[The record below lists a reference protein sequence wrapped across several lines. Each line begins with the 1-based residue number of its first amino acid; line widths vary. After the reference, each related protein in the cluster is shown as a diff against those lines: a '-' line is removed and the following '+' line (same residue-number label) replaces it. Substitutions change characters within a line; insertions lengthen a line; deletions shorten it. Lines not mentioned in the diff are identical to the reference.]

1 MQKPI
6 VAAVA
11 IVGASALA
19 LGVLAA
25 QTSDVVEPRPFGLGE
40 TRAIAA
46 LQPFEDCNEFL
57 GWVRAAALERV
68 GPYGLTDRGPWVMY
82 DTMAGAEATD
92 DADSAPRDAQTAAP
106 TVTTAV
112 ASTTNNQVSGVDEP
126 DVIKTDGRYL
136 YTVAGGR
143 LLVVDTTTDSIV
155 GRVQL
160 TDDGAFAGRDLLIA
174 GDRALVLGG
183 GSWYGGVADTGVA
196 VDAIFPGPY
205 PGSASGTFVI
215 EVDLSDRSAPEV
227 TDRVRIDGAYTSARL
242 VGGVARIVVSADPT
256 AAFGFVQPT
265 VPGERGER
273 RAETMNRAL
282 IEESVASD
290 WLPTAVRVDSGG
302 DELGEPA
309 PLLDCSDAAH
319 PDRFSGFSMLT
330 VLTVDLADGLDTGL
344 ERANGAGVLATGAT
358 VYANAEHLY
367 VAAPEYVEW
376 DALSNR
382 EVEIANR
389 NFGTDLH
396 RFDITDP
403 ETTTYDGSGTV
414 KGSLLN
420 QFAMDEFEGVLRVAT
435 TTAAQWSAS
444 DATIASESAVT
455 TFAFRNDAL
464 EQIGRVGDLGRDE
477 QIQGVRFI
485 GTTGYVVTFRQTD
498 PLYTIDLTDP
508 GAPRVVGELKILGYS
523 AYLHPVTDGL
533 LLGVGIDATDTGTRT
548 GLQVSLFD
556 VSDPANPQRVAQ
568 YALADAGS
576 SAEWDHHA
584 FTWWPTGDTSG
595 IAYLPYEGWA
605 RDIGI
610 LEGDAA
616 PTTAAPSMGALA
628 LTVDL
633 TAATIAEAGRI
644 SHQGRPVAAGSD
656 STYLPI
662 DRIVVIGDRVWTRSE
677 GGLLETALDGAGTS
691 AWVQFPAAG

>member
-1 MQKPI
+1 MHKPI
-6 VAAVA
+6 LAAVG

-19 LGVLAA
+19 LGALAA
-25 QTSDVVEPRPFGLGE
+25 QTADVVEPRPFGLGGA
-40 TRAIAA
+40 RAVSA
-46 LQPFEDCNEFL
+46 LQPFDDCEAFL
-57 GWVRAAALERV
+57 GWVKGAALERV
-68 GPYGLTDRGPWVMY
+68 GPYGLTDREPWIMY
-82 DTMAGAEATD
+82 DTMAGAESFD
-92 DADSAPRDAQTAAP
+92 DAAGAPRDGSTAAP
-106 TVTTAV
+106 TATTAV

-136 YTVAGGR
+136 YTVAHGR
-143 LLVVDTTTDSIV
+143 LVIVDTTTDAIV
-155 GRVQL
+155 GSVHL
-160 TDDGAFAGRDLLIA
+160 TDESTVAGSDLLIA

-183 GSWYGGVADTGVA
+183 GAWYGGVADTGVA
-196 VDAIFPGPY
+196 ADSIFPGPY
-205 PGSASGTFVI
+205 PGGASGTFVI

-227 TDRVRIDGAYTSARL
+227 TDRLRIDGAYTSARL
-242 VGGVARIVVSADPT
+242 VDGVARIVVSADPT
-256 AAFGFVQPT
+256 ATFGFVQPT

-273 RAETMNRAL
+273 RATTMNRAL

-290 WLPTAVRVDSGG
+290 WLPTAVRVDSSG
-302 DELGEPA
+302 DELGEPT
-309 PLLDCSDAAH
+309 PLLGCRDAAH
-319 PDRFSGFSMLT
+319 PDRFSGFAMLT
-330 VLTVDLADGLDTGL
+330 VLTVDMADGLEAGL
-344 ERANGAGVLATGAT
+344 DRANGAGVLATGAT

-376 DALSNR
+376 DELSSR

-403 ETTTYDGSGTV
+403 ETTRYEGSGTV

-420 QFAMDEFEGVLRVAT
+420 QFAMDEFDGVLRVAT
-435 TTAAQWSAS
+435 TTAAQWSER

-508 GAPRVVGELKILGYS
+508 VAPRVVGELKILGYS
-523 AYLHPVTDGL
+523 AYLHPVADGL
-533 LLGVGIDATDTGTRT
+533 LLGVGIDATDTGART

-556 VSDPANPQRVAQ
+556 VRDPANPRRVAQ

-576 SAEWDHHA
+576 AAEWDHHA
-584 FTWWPTGDTSG
+584 FTWWPTGDTAG

-610 LEGDAA
+610 LEGDGQV
-616 PTTAAPSMGALA
+616 TAPSMGALA
-628 LTVDL
+628 LHVDL
-633 TAATIAEAGRI
+633 AGATITEAGRI
-644 SHQGRPVAAGSD
+644 THQGRPIPASTD

-662 DRIVVIGDRVWTRSE
+662 DRIVVVGDRVWTRSE
-677 GGLLETALDGAGTS
+677 SGLLETALDGGGTA
-691 AWVQFPAAG
+691 AWVQFPVAG